1 MFNICIGVECT
12 LSITHSTFSN
22 NSATGNQPT
31 SGALANAA
39 PFSSIT
45 IADSTFLNNSS
56 FSSGNNST
64 GGAIGVLAPFSALVV
79 TNSTFSGNSDGTAN
93 PGNDLGGG
101 AISDVA
107 PYSSMSISGSTF
119 SDNSSGSSGG
129 GFSNPVPIDFVSITN
144 STFSGNSAPAGGGAI
159 SDLGALVVTNSTF
172 FDNNSNDNSGGG
184 ISFGGVEGQIGNSP
198 ALVTG
203 SVFEGESGGNCDGMI
218 LNGGYN
224 ASDDATCGFGTS
236 TGVAGQT
243 LGDNV
248 NPLLDPAGLELNEGT
263 TETIALQGNSPAIDA
278 VPIELCPTIDQRGF
292 PRPDPEGLQTA
303 CDAGAYESTPIIVN
317 TTSDSSPS
325 GDHLCSLREA
335 INNANSLVDT
345 TGGDCGLGEQILFS
359 VSGTITLN
367 STLPAIQAG
376 VSIDGSGQTITID
389 GAGTYQ
395 VLLVNTD
402 ASLSLVDL
410 TIQNGAPFNGN
421 GGAINNDG
429 TLGVNNVTFSNNT
442 AANGNGGAIFSNGA
456 LTVTASNFSGNYAHR
471 HSGGAIDINS
481 GSATISTTTFSN
493 NTADDNGGAIETV
506 LASFTISAS
515 TFTGNFTGN
524 TIGHVNHGYGG
535 AIDSQGGVVSGATVI
550 NNTFAGNSSILSGG
564 GVSNFAQ
571 LMLINNT
578 FSRNSAA
585 SGDGGGVSSLYG
597 MLAVT
602 GSIFAGEPSGGNCA
616 ADGGTITDGGY
627 NISDDATC
635 GFTGTGVNGKTLGD
649 SINPLLDPNGLQD
662 NGGPTLTIA
671 LQSTSPAI
679 DAELITMCPST
690 DQRGTHRPDREDLGV
705 TPACDSGAFESGNV
719 LPTPTPTSTTTPTP
733 TITPTPTPTMT
744 IAATPTATA
753 TATGTAMTTPT
764 PTATP
769 AALASITFEGNGP
782 LFDSAGPVTAIIVTR
797 PAGTIAGDVL
807 LAQIVVYD
815 GTGTNVPSAPAGWT
829 LIRHDSINGGNKLT
843 TWLYYK
849 VAGASE
855 PLSYNWLIAAQYGA
869 GQMGDYRGAA
879 ASPIDQASGATS
891 ASNPL
896 VAAAPSLTPNHNN
909 ELQVY
914 FYGSQNATAPTITEP
929 TAITSRINSRSTKE
943 GFTLAFGDLT
953 APGEGIASPTYSA
966 KSTGGVL
973 TAQAVLLIPAISGP
987 PQTPTTTATPTAT
1000 STPTSTATATAT
1012 PVPTSGIS
1020 FVNASALTDTSSPVT
1035 TVTVNTPT
1043 GVISGDVMLAQIVI
1057 YDGTG
1062 TNVPSAPT
1070 GWTVIRHDSASNG
1083 NNITSWLYYKV
1094 RMSGETATS
1103 YSWNIASQY
1112 AAGVMGAWRGASG
1125 APFDKS
1131 SGATTS
1137 GNPALAA
1144 APSLMPSHNGEL
1156 QVYFYASQNF
1166 AAPVISEPGAITS
1179 RANDRSSREGFA
1191 LAFGDLAAPAQGVA
1205 SPAYTASSSGSGGVV
1220 LTAQAVL
1227 LIAGP

>member
-1 MFNICIGVECT
+1 M
-12 LSITHSTFSN
+12 
-22 NSATGNQPT
+22 
-31 SGALANAA
+31 
-39 PFSSIT
+39 
-45 IADSTFLNNSS
+45 
-56 FSSGNNST
+56 
-64 GGAIGVLAPFSALVV
+64 
-79 TNSTFSGNSDGTAN
+79 
-93 PGNDLGGG
+93 
-101 AISDVA
+101 
-107 PYSSMSISGSTF
+107 M
-119 SDNSSGSSGG
+119 
-129 GFSNPVPIDFVSITN
+129 
-144 STFSGNSAPAGGGAI
+144 
-159 SDLGALVVTNSTF
+159 
-172 FDNNSNDNSGGG
+172 
-184 ISFGGVEGQIGNSP
+184 
-198 ALVTG
+198 
-203 SVFEGESGGNCDGMI
+203 
-218 LNGGYN
+218 
-224 ASDDATCGFGTS
+224 
-236 TGVAGQT
+236 
-243 LGDNV
+243 
-248 NPLLDPAGLELNEGT
+248 
-263 TETIALQGNSPAIDA
+263 
-278 VPIELCPTIDQRGF
+278 
-292 PRPDPEGLQTA
+292 
-303 CDAGAYESTPIIVN
+303 
-317 TTSDSSPS
+317 
-325 GDHLCSLREA
+325 
-335 INNANSLVDT
+335 
-345 TGGDCGLGEQILFS
+345 
-359 VSGTITLN
+359 
-367 STLPAIQAG
+367 
-376 VSIDGSGQTITID
+376 
-389 GAGTYQ
+389 
-395 VLLVNTD
+395 
-402 ASLSLVDL
+402 
-410 TIQNGAPFNGN
+410 
-421 GGAINNDG
+421 
-429 TLGVNNVTFSNNT
+429 
-442 AANGNGGAIFSNGA
+442 
-456 LTVTASNFSGNYAHR
+456 
-471 HSGGAIDINS
+471 
-481 GSATISTTTFSN
+481 
-493 NTADDNGGAIETV
+493 
-506 LASFTISAS
+506 
-515 TFTGNFTGN
+515 
-524 TIGHVNHGYGG
+524 
-535 AIDSQGGVVSGATVI
+535 
-550 NNTFAGNSSILSGG
+550 
-564 GVSNFAQ
+564 
-571 LMLINNT
+571 
-578 FSRNSAA
+578 
-585 SGDGGGVSSLYG
+585 
-597 MLAVT
+597 
-602 GSIFAGEPSGGNCA
+602 
-616 ADGGTITDGGY
+616 
-627 NISDDATC
+627 ATC

-1131 SGATTS
+1131 SGATAS